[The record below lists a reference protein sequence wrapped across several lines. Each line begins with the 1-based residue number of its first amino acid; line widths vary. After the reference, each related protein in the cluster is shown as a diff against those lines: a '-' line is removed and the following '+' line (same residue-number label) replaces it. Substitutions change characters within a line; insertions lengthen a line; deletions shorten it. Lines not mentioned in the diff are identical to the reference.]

1 MNPILSDYLAICSS
15 FREEGLSKSE
25 RKQRHTMLS
34 EWEKKEY
41 DNEHITIGEI
51 QDFGLSIVKFV
62 GTISLSTRLYVL
74 KLP

>member
-1 MNPILSDYLAICSS
+1 MG
-15 FREEGLSKSE
+15 E
-25 RKQRHTMLS
+25 
-34 EWEKKEY
+34 KEY

-51 QDFGLSIVKFV
+51 QVFGLSIVKFV